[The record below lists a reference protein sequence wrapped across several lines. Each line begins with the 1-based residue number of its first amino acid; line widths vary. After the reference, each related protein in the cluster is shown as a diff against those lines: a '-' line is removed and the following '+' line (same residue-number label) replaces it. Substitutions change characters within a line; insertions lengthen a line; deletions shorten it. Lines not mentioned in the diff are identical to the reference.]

1 MDWIGVEA
9 VLKALA
15 LPPLGPLL
23 LSLAGLAIIARHPR
37 AGRRI
42 AVAGIVVLV
51 LLCVPAVAVVLN
63 RLVEL
68 APPFD
73 ATRAAQAQALVILGG
88 GTRRDAPEYGG
99 DTLGSLTLDRVR
111 YGARVARMTALPV
124 LVSGGSVHGG
134 ETEAALMRD
143 ALEREFG
150 VAVRWTEARSRT
162 THENAVFSAGMLKAA
177 GVGRVVLVVHA
188 TDMRRA
194 IGEFADAGIETVPAA
209 TGIAPRA
216 LHAVDFLPSVSGLGS
231 SYHALYEM
239 AALLVRSL
247 RTG

>member
-1 MDWIGVEA
+1 MDWIGVKA

-23 LSLAGLAIIARHPR
+23 LSLAGLAIMARHPR
-37 AGRRI
+37 GGRRI
-42 AVAGIVVLV
+42 ALSGIVILA
-51 LLCVPAVAVVLN
+51 LLCVPAVGVLLN
-63 RLVEL
+63 RIVEL

-73 ATRAAQAQALVILGG
+73 AQQAAPAQALVILGG

-111 YGARVARMTALPV
+111 YGARVARLTGLPV

-143 ALEREFG
+143 ALEHEFG
-150 VAVRWTEARSRT
+150 VAVRWAEARSRT
-162 THENAVFSAGMLKAA
+162 THENAAYSAQMLKAA
-177 GVGRVVLVVHA
+177 GITRVVLVAHA
-188 TDMRRA
+188 ADMRRA
-194 IGEFADAGIETVPAA
+194 TAEFADAGIETIPAA
-209 TGIAPRA
+209 TGIAPHT
-216 LHAVDFLPSVSGLGS
+216 LHLVDLLPSVSGLGA

-239 AALLVRSL
+239 AALVVRRL
-247 RTG
+247 RPD